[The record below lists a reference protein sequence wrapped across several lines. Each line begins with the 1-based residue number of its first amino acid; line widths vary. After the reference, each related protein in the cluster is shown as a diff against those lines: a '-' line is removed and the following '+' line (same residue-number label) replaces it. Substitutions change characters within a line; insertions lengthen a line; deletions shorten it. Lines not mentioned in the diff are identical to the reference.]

1 LWHGPEGSSATLR
14 PLGGGVT
21 GRSMHRAP
29 SSSSVMRAEA
39 RAPGDV
45 LASSDSSGAQGTPN
59 QRWTAD
65 FLRPKLRDMATTSLN
80 KKALGFETVEPAVTP
95 PKGNPET
102 AFVKK
107 PKLTTGKSRKRDIPE
122 GLWTKCPKC
131 STMLYDKELDE
142 NLKVC
147 MKCSHHFPISARER
161 INSLVET
168 CSFEEMDAEMESVDV
183 LAFTG
188 VASYKDKLE
197 SYKRGTGLR
206 DAVIT
211 GIGKIDGQR
220 VGLGVMDFSFLGGS
234 MGSVVGEKL
243 TRLIEA
249 STEKELPVI
258 IVSTSG
264 GARMYEGM
272 FSLMQMAKT
281 CGALAYHAQARL
293 PYISVLTH
301 PTTAGVMASYATVGD
316 LIIAEPGA
324 MIGFAGPRVIK
335 DTTQA
340 ELPPGFQTAEFL
352 LDHGLIDT
360 IVPRKEMRERL
371 GYYLD
376 FLMSDRARKNAA

>member
-1 LWHGPEGSSATLR
+1 MASSSFTKK
-14 PLGGGVT
+14 PLGL
-21 GRSMHRAP
+21 
-29 SSSSVMRAEA
+29 ENL
-39 RAPGDV
+39 D
-45 LASSDSSGAQGTPN
+45 
-59 QRWTAD
+59 
-65 FLRPKLRDMATTSLN
+65 
-80 KKALGFETVEPAVTP
+80 PAVTSAKP
-95 PKGNPET
+95 AEAGF
-102 AFVKK
+102 AKK
-107 PKLTTGKSRKRDIPE
+107 PKLGAGKSRKRDIPE

-131 STMLYDKELDE
+131 ATMVFDKELDD

-147 MKCSHHFPISARER
+147 PKCQHHFAISARER
-161 INSLVET
+161 IHSLVET
-168 CSFEEMDAEMESVDV
+168 CSFEEMDADLASVDV
-183 LAFTG
+183 LEFTG
-188 VASYKDKLE
+188 VASYKEKLE
-197 SYKRGTGLR
+197 VYQKSTGLK

-211 GIGKIDGQR
+211 GIGRIGEFR
-220 VGLGVMDFSFLGGS
+220 VALGVMDFSFLGGS

-249 STEKELPVI
+249 GTEKGLPVI

-281 CGALAYHAQARL
+281 SAALAYHSKHKL

-301 PTTAGVMASYATVGD
+301 PTTAGVMASYASLGD

-352 LDHGLIDT
+352 LDHGLIDA
-360 IVPRKEMRERL
+360 IVPRKEMKSRL
-371 GYYLD
+371 IFYLD
-376 FLMSDRARKNAA
+376 FLTQSKRQPAAAG